1 MNFQNVSRQKSGRS
15 IVLDFPLINIHTG
28 LYVRRDGKKSIESS
42 GGATLRAVITRG
54 LLMQFSHCDGTHD
67 GSSFCRGYVRSFLT
81 LR

>member
-42 GGATLRAVITRG
+42 RGATL
-54 LLMQFSHCDGTHD
+54 
-67 GSSFCRGYVRSFLT
+67 
-81 LR
+81 